1 MSLFRIIR
9 SFRLI
14 SLYLLFCLC
23 IFIPTIAHSAVEDE
37 KVQVEDL
44 LLLSGMMQIIDD
56 IPVIMNAGIEQK
68 KQEKQSRG
76 KPVKKYLQLVEPAI
90 KEHFSRKAMLQNI
103 SKTLDSLLNGQR
115 PAALRNLLN
124 SSLAKQI
131 VEMKRASRTQKST
144 LAIKNMADDHDLDNI
159 SKERLA
165 LLEEFDN
172 ATADTEF
179 FVAVQALSI
188 ESILKLNN
196 AYSIKTT
203 NKSISGLDGD
213 VLSSTYN
220 LLLRPSRYSTMMTY
234 RHMFRDSS
242 EGKIRQ
248 YITLYRQSH
257 FQWLLKNTMVAIS
270 EAMNTATTRAIKDI
284 HGG

>member
-1 MSLFRIIR
+1 MSLPRVFRKPQVAAV
-9 SFRLI
+9 FL
-14 SLYLLFCLC
+14 LLFS
-23 IFIPTIAHSAVEDE
+23 FIPAVATSASENE
-37 KVQVEDL
+37 KGLAEDL
-44 LLLSGMMQIIDD
+44 LVLSGMMQIIDD
-56 IPVIMNAGIEQK
+56 IPVIMKAAIEQK

-76 KPVKKYLQLVEPAI
+76 EPVKKYLQLMEPAI
-90 KEHFSRKAMLQNI
+90 KKYFSREALLKNI
-103 SKTLDSLLNGQR
+103 TGNLDPLLKGQR
-115 PAALRNLLN
+115 PAALKKLL
-124 SSLAKQI
+124 SSTLAKQI
-131 VEMKRASRTQKST
+131 LEMKRLSRSEKNIT
-144 LAIKNMADDHDLDNI
+144 AIKNMAADHETENI
-159 SKERLA
+159 NKERLA

-179 FVAVQALSI
+179 YVAVQALSI

-196 AYSIKTT
+196 AYSVKTT
-203 NKSISGLDGD
+203 NKSLPGLNAD

-242 EGKIRQ
+242 QGKIRQ

-270 EAMNTATTRAIKDI
+270 EAMNIATTRAIKDI